1 MGTFAD
7 HPRGA
12 MCCHPW
18 VVTFGS
24 GFASL
29 HNLMSSSDL
38 PCAGK
43 WDRQRRHK
51 RSGSSSIPLAV
62 TVAMMAKK
70 FSEVVQPPG
79 PQVPITACLLCRL
92 NLLYILWISA
102 MFVCSGYPVG
112 PSMSSNPFYLNCQLY
127 GKSDY
132 CLVLLN
138 SCLAKVGRSEELAL
152 LKPPFLEM
160 PFNKRSFRNGVGSG
174 IKKTSFRRAK
184 S

>member
-1 MGTFAD
+1 MI
-7 HPRGA
+7 
-12 MCCHPW
+12 
-18 VVTFGS
+18 S
-24 GFASL
+24 
-29 HNLMSSSDL
+29 
-38 PCAGK
+38 
-43 WDRQRRHK
+43 
-51 RSGSSSIPLAV
+51 
-62 TVAMMAKK
+62 
-70 FSEVVQPPG
+70 
-79 PQVPITACLLCRL
+79 LCRL

-112 PSMSSNPFYLNCQLY
+112 PSMLY

-152 LKPPFLEM
+152 LKPPLLEM